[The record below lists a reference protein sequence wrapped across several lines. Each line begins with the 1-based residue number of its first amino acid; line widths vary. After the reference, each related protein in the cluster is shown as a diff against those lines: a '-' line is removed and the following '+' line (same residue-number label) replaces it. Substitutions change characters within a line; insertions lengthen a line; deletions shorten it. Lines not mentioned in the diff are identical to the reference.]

1 MTAMGVGTA
10 IEVGTGVEMGRPGR
24 GGRPRDPRLHEA
36 IAEATIALL
45 AEAGY
50 EALTMEAVSCRAA
63 TTKAAIYRRWTSKAA
78 LVADV
83 FATRAETAMVVPDTG
98 SVRGDLLAHVRN
110 VIAAFGEPVGRAVLN
125 VVTAGSSHP
134 ELAEPLRAGF
144 VRRRRQAVAEILAR
158 GIDRGEIPAGADA
171 GLAADLLL
179 GPVYYRLLVSGEPVD
194 ATIAPALVDAALG
207 AASAPLSRLRP
218 DVR

>member
-1 MTAMGVGTA
+1 MTPAEVGTA
-10 IEVGTGVEMGRPGR
+10 VEVGQPGSGR

-36 IAEATIALL
+36 IADATIALL

-50 EALTMEAVSCRAA
+50 EALTMEAVSCRAG

-83 FATRAETAMVVPDTG
+83 FAARAETAMVVPDTG

-110 VIAAFGEPVGRAVLN
+110 VIAAFGAPVGRAVLN
-125 VVTAGSSHP
+125 VVTAGRSHP
-134 ELAEPLRAGF
+134 DLAEPLRTGF

-158 GIDRGEIPAGADA
+158 GIGRGEIPAGADA

-194 ATIAPALVDAALG
+194 ATIAPALVEAALG
-207 AASAPLSRLRP
+207 AVTGPARP
-218 DVR
+218 PSVRPNSVR